1 MDSKT
6 KIVVLHTKELIY
18 TAVFALLCILLIVLL
33 FVMFGPGHTDKKQN
47 ISQTVYTWYLHIH
60 PHTEQHKSGSGSICG
75 QLQDQF
81 HPVCQPG

>member
-33 FVMFGPGHTDKKQN
+33 FRHVWSRTYRQKAN